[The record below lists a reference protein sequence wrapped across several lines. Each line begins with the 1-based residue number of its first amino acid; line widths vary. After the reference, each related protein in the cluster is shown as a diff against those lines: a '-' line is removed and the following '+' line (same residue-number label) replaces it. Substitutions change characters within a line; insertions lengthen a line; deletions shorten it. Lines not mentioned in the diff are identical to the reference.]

1 MQSPIGFPEKPPQNQ
16 AFQALLEVFG
26 SLEDLS
32 SIYTTMK
39 VLMQHD
45 ITLRALLIIAFKNEI
60 SGRELARL
68 MGISHTKIHRLF
80 INWETTGLIE
90 RGRGYKIKSDT
101 LRTGLYKIAKQ
112 LDILAP

>member
-1 MQSPIGFPEKPPQNQ
+1 MQSPIEFPGKPPQGQ

-32 SIYTTMK
+32 SIYTTIK

-45 ITLRALLIIAFKNEI
+45 LTLRALLIIALKNEV
-60 SGRELARL
+60 SGRELGRL
-68 MGISHTKIHRLF
+68 MGIPHTKIHRLF
-80 INWETTGLIE
+80 ANWKTAGLIE
-90 RGRGYKIKSDT
+90 RERGYKIKSDA

-112 LDILAP
+112 LDILSK